1 MGATMPTLVTH
12 AAEHRTAAAPTWMLC
27 GSAAVLLVF
36 TVVLLISLQDWHSA
50 AALLHPLA
58 LANLAAATVAV
69 CIGLIRPAPLV
80 LCVLLVLTFGGPW
93 TFAVLRR
100 AVLGVGASETGDRA

>member
-1 MGATMPTLVTH
+1 
-12 AAEHRTAAAPTWMLC
+12 MLC

-36 TVVLLISLQDWHSA
+36 TVVLMSSLQDWHAA
-50 AALLHPLA
+50 AALLRPLA
-58 LANLAAATVAV
+58 LANVAAAAVAI

-80 LCVLLVLTFGGPW
+80 LVVLLVLTFGGPW

-100 AVLGVGASETGDRA
+100 AVLSLNASAAADRP

>member
-1 MGATMPTLVTH
+1 MGATMPTLITH
-12 AAEHRTAAAPTWMLC
+12 AAEHRTASAPTWMLC

-36 TVVLLISLQDWHSA
+36 TVVLVISLQDWHSA
-50 AALLHPLA
+50 SALLHPLA
-58 LANLAAATVAV
+58 LANVAAAAVAV

-80 LCVLLVLTFGGPW
+80 LCVLLLLTFGGPW

-100 AVLGVGASETGDRA
+100 AALDVEATE